1 MRSPGRAIRPGLLT
15 SMWASQPGRARS
27 SRRAGSRPW
36 PPRPRPP
43 RQGRR
48 TCAVGP
54 AGKFS
59 PPYDAQ
65 MSVEPL
71 PVDVPPAWH
80 AAVYADNTFVS
91 SESEHDLTLDLS
103 QLVPGPDH
111 RTVAVGVAR

>member
-1 MRSPGRAIRPGLLT
+1 
-15 SMWASQPGRARS
+15 
-27 SRRAGSRPW
+27 
-36 PPRPRPP
+36 
-43 RQGRR
+43 
-48 TCAVGP
+48 
-54 AGKFS
+54 
-59 PPYDAQ
+59 

-111 RTVAVGVAR
+111 RTVAVGVARVKMTPSFAGELLRMLSAQLDAHERRFEAEAE